1 MKSTAETNAGRRRFT
16 GFTLIELLVV
26 IAVIAILAALLLP
39 ALSRAKEQGRRVVC
53 LNNLHQLG
61 LAMQM
66 YWGENNDLSPAA
78 NHAKHVWK
86 SDWFYWDDDYSFNGT
101 NGLLFNFRTTGYTPP
116 VPGALMTYLGK
127 PTPRLLWCPS
137 DQTLLRY

>member
-1 MKSTAETNAGRRRFT
+1 MKGAIQTNDGCRRFN

-66 YWGENNDLSPAA
+66 YWGENNDISPAA
-78 NHAKHVWK
+78 NDIGHVWK
-86 SDWFYWDDDYSFNGT
+86 SDWFYWDNYTAG
-101 NGLLFNFRTTGYTPP
+101 GLLFNFRRSGYPP
-116 VPGALMTYLGK
+116 PCSGGHDDVFGK
-127 PTPRLLWCPS
+127 TDTKTAVVSVGWGPASIP
-137 DQTLLRY
+137 